1 MEDKIKLLRKNS
13 DSAKEYFQKYL
24 AYTIGP
30 LELKN
35 LMDEEPV
42 NLLDVRR
49 HADYDISH
57 IPGALSL
64 TKEEI
69 ADGLDKL
76 DKEKTT
82 VVYCYNP
89 QCHLGAK
96 ACLILA
102 DYGYPCVLLEGG
114 FKVWKDDFRF
124 AST

>member
-13 DSAKEYFQKYL
+13 DTAKDYFSEYL

-35 LMDEEPV
+35 LMDEEHV
-42 NLLDVRR
+42 SLVDVRR

-64 TKEEI
+64 TKEKI
-69 ADGLDKL
+69 ADNLDKL

-82 VVYCYNP
+82 VVYCYNS
-89 QCHLGAK
+89 QCHLGAR

-102 DYGYPCVLLEGG
+102 DYGYPCVLLQGG

>member
-1 MEDKIKLLRKNS
+1 MEDKIKLLRKNP
-13 DSAKEYFQKYL
+13 DAAKNYFQQYL
-24 AYTIGP
+24 AFTIGP

-57 IPGALSL
+57 IPGAISL
-64 TKEEI
+64 TKDEI
-69 ADGLDKL
+69 AENLDKL

-82 VVYCYNP
+82 VVYCYNA

>member
-13 DSAKEYFQKYL
+13 DAAKDYFQQYL
-24 AYTIGP
+24 AFTIGP

-57 IPGALSL
+57 IPSAISL

-69 ADGLDKL
+69 AGNLDKL
-76 DKEKTT
+76 DKEKIT

-102 DYGYPCVLLEGG
+102 DYGYPCILLEGG

-124 AST
+124 AYT